1 LQLTELARDH
11 GLHEPFHDRLMD
23 AYWTEGANIG
33 EGVVLRRLGGEV
45 GLPDEDLERAIA
57 DETYLPRVLESTRS
71 AQSMG
76 INGIPAFVLDRRL
89 LISGAQPIAVFGE
102 AFAQLEAM

>member
-1 LQLTELARDH
+1 
-11 GLHEPFHDRLMD
+11 
-23 AYWTEGANIG
+23 
-33 EGVVLRRLGGEV
+33 
-45 GLPDEDLERAIA
+45 
-57 DETYLPRVLESTRS
+57 
-71 AQSMG
+71 MG